1 MPVQRD
7 TSGEVAE
14 SIKRGIAAFWNGEA
28 FDIRNGHDWCDG
40 WLAAAGEARQLATE
54 NRQMINNNAKI
65 AEAMREAFAAFKQ
78 LEGVSKLRPGDRSRM
93 NNAAVLLGAALPYVE
108 ASGGSTARKERR
120 P

>member
-1 MPVQRD
+1 MSVARERD
-7 TSGEVAE
+7 
-14 SIKRGIAAFWNGEA
+14 GEA
-28 FDIRNGHDWCDG
+28 AAELSAGQSAYWMGHPYRADRSAEWSAG
-40 WLAAAGEARQLATE
+40 WLAAAAEARHLVTQHRQL
-54 NRQMINNNAKI
+54 IDHCPKI

-108 ASGGSTARKERR
+108 ASGGSNARKERR

>member
-108 ASGGSTARKERR
+108 ASGGSNARKERR

>member
-7 TSGEVAE
+7 TSGEMAE

-40 WLAAAGEARQLATE
+40 WLAAAAEARHLVTQHRQLID
-54 NRQMINNNAKI
+54 RCPKI

-93 NNAAVLLGAALPYVE
+93 NSAAVKIGAALPYVE
-108 ASGGSTARKERR
+108 PSGGSNARKERR